1 LSEDDFAFYH
11 LETDD
16 DIEQYLEL
24 TRIVFRPEE
33 DVDVFVRNL
42 IDYHP
47 TMTLRDHFV
56 AKHHGK
62 IVACLN
68 LIPVKWSIGGVP
80 LKVAE
85 MGNVATL
92 PEYRHRGL
100 TKRLVAE
107 FHKRVADKGYDLS
120 AIAGI
125 PYFYRQFGYEYAIPI
140 DEETR
145 IKIDQI
151 PDYESKQNIRPFN
164 DKDIPKAMQLL
175 KQTQQKFYVHSIRDE
190 KIWKMQQKTRIA
202 SDPPRFE
209 GYAVEE
215 NGEIVAYFRIVDKP
229 KDKELV
235 LREVTDTDQLMARSI
250 LRFLKDTGKQRGH
263 ETLVSMASHYDSFTE
278 HIVSIGG
285 VKQIPSYAWQ
295 IRVPE
300 YVKMFKKMKPLF
312 EKRLVA
318 STYRHLTE
326 KMNFNFRR
334 YTVQMTVE
342 NGKITDVQRLET
354 NEDRTIG
361 LNPLVFTQLLFG
373 HRNRQELEDIYPD
386 FRIRPSH
393 KHLID
398 VIFPKLLSY
407 IHAAY

>member
-1 LSEDDFAFYH
+1 LSEDGFAFGH
-11 LETDD
+11 LETNE

-24 TRIVFRPEE
+24 TRTMFRPEE

-42 IDYHP
+42 IEYHS

-62 IVACLN
+62 IVSCLI
-68 LIPVKWSIGGVP
+68 LIPVQWSIGGIP
-80 LKVAE
+80 LKAAE

-100 TKRLVAE
+100 IRRLVAE
-107 FHKRVADKGYDLS
+107 FHKRIADKGYDLS
-120 AIAGI
+120 VIAGI

-145 IKIDQI
+145 IKINQI
-151 PDYESKQNIRPFN
+151 PDYEPKHNTRSFN
-164 DKDIPKAMQLL
+164 DKDISKAMQLL
-175 KQTQQKFYVHSIRDE
+175 EQTQQKFYVHSIRDE
-190 KIWKMQQKTRIA
+190 KIWRVQQKTRMA
-202 SDPPRFE
+202 SDLPKFE

-215 NGEIVAYFRIVDKP
+215 NRDMVAYFRIIEKP

-235 LREVTDTDQLMARSI
+235 LREVTDTDQLTARSI
-250 LRFLKDTGKQRGH
+250 LRFLRDTGKQRGH

-295 IRVPE
+295 IRVTD

-312 EKRLVA
+312 EKRLAA

-326 KMNFNFRR
+326 KLNFNFRR

-342 NGKITDVQRLET
+342 NGKIIDVRRLET

-361 LNPLVFTQLLFG
+361 LNPLVFTQLLLG
-373 HRNRQELEDIYPD
+373 YRNRQELEAIYPD
-386 FRIRPSH
+386 FRIHPSH

-398 VIFPKLLSY
+398 ILFPKLSSY